1 MEGMMETTNESLQ
14 GRIQQLERRIAQNED
29 ETRILR
35 LRLSMAKRTLEEI
48 ADLAD
53 RLAQVD

>member
-1 MEGMMETTNESLQ
+1 METTNESLQ